1 MRLIYEKNAFKSYY
15 VMVVIIFFMFILSG
29 LFFVRITRITGKKK
43 KEECVKEEKLKAKEK
58 RKLEKERKKE

>member
-1 MRLIYEKNAFKSYY
+1 
-15 VMVVIIFFMFILSG
+15 MVVIIFFMFILSG